1 MRRYD
6 VFPIDSYEVYIY
18 KCPECGHEYIK
29 TEKHIRM
36 FNVDICWCGASLYLC
51 IPNKINNRKGI
62 LEEPSINE
70 QEIYD
75 VKDFD
80 SQKIDLQK
88 SDSKKSDLRKPKVL
102 QQNQQS
108 SLLKRSNQNKSEVV
122 LSYVSALK
130 NLGYKKP
137 VALKFIQDLENSGE
151 DIFNTKEFFD
161 KLIRSI
167 Y

>member
-29 TEKHIRM
+29 TEKHIKM
-36 FNVDICWCGASLYLC
+36 FNIDICWCGASLYLC
-51 IPNKINNRKGI
+51 IPNKIKDKKEETTINKTYLENTTIKNNI
-62 LEEPSINE
+62 
-70 QEIYD
+70 Q
-75 VKDFD
+75 
-80 SQKIDLQK
+80 
-88 SDSKKSDLRKPKVL
+88 KPKVL
-102 QQNQQS
+102 EQNQQT
-108 SLLKRSNQNKSEVV
+108 SLLKRSRKDRNEVV
-122 LSYVSALK
+122 SAYISSLK

-137 VALKFIQDLENSGE
+137 VALKFIEDLEKSGE

-167 Y
+167 F

>member
-29 TEKHIRM
+29 TEKHIKM
-36 FNVDICWCGASLYLC
+36 FNIDICWCGASLYLC
-51 IPNKINNRKGI
+51 IPNKINDKKEETTINKTY
-62 LEEPSINE
+62 LENTTIKNNI
-70 QEIYD
+70 Q
-75 VKDFD
+75 
-80 SQKIDLQK
+80 
-88 SDSKKSDLRKPKVL
+88 KPKVL
-102 QQNQQS
+102 EQNQQT
-108 SLLKRSNQNKSEVV
+108 SLLKRSRKDRNEVV